1 MRTSF
6 RTKIF
11 IGSVIAAAVSLVAL
25 AAVLSWQVQGQQR
38 SALERR
44 LTDEAT
50 LIADLLSQV
59 TTLEG
64 AALDVEADRLGQLV
78 SSRITLVAED
88 GRVVGD
94 SSQPAETLGTLENH
108 ALRPEVVAA
117 RERGI
122 GTSQRYS
129 TTVDADMLYV
139 AVRASHPVVK
149 FVRLALPLTD
159 VNEQLAAIRRA
170 ALSAMAVAIPIALAV
185 SWLLSAPLAR
195 RVQAIARVA
204 DRYSAGDL
212 SRSTYDYG
220 NDELGTVARALD
232 TSVQEL
238 GGRLEDLSRD
248 RARMGAILAGMVE
261 GVLVVDRQGRLQL
274 VNRAAQDMLRVDAAA
289 TSRSY
294 LEVIRHPD
302 VAAQLTRA
310 LRGDEVGSQEVS
322 LARDP
327 GRTFMARAAPVSG
340 TGGGGAVLVLHD
352 ITDLRRA
359 DQIRRDFVA
368 NVSHE
373 LRTPLTAIRGYV
385 EALLD
390 DPADADSTH
399 KFLEIIARHTT
410 RMERLVKDLLRLARL
425 DARQEALEMARCDMR
440 QIFSGVI
447 ADLSPAIEA
456 KGQRVAI
463 EVPVEAA
470 QVDGD
475 PAKLHD
481 IVRNLVEN
489 AVNYSPDGADVR
501 LAAARVNGVHTIT
514 VADSGPGIPQED
526 LGACVRALLSGGQ
539 VALQAGRHRSGPGH
553 RQAPRRTAWRRGARR
568 ERGRRRRR
576 VHRESA
582 GGVRVARAS
591 APASDS
597 LTTRNTARAVRRR
610 RSASG
615 RSTFQTASDRGRR
628 WSRETSHAR
637 RCARCP

>member
-6 RTKIF
+6 RTKVF
-11 IGSVIAAAVSLVAL
+11 VGSVLAAAVSLVAVATL
-25 AAVLSWQVQGQQR
+25 LSWQAGARQR
-38 SALERR
+38 SALEGR
-44 LTDEAT
+44 LADEAR
-50 LIADLLSQV
+50 LIAELLSQATAV
-59 TTLEG
+59 DG
-64 AALDVEADRLGQLV
+64 GALDIEADRLGQLV
-78 SSRITLVAED
+78 STRITFVAED

-94 SSQPAETLGTLENH
+94 STQPEDALDTLENH
-108 ALRPEVVAA
+108 ASRPEVVAA
-117 RERGI
+117 REHGI

-129 TTVDADMLYV
+129 TTVDTDMLYV
-139 AVRASHPVVK
+139 AVRASHPIVK
-149 FVRLALPLTD
+149 YVRLALPLTNVD
-159 VNEQLAAIRRA
+159 SQLAAIRRA
-170 ALSAMAVAIPIALAV
+170 ALMAMAAAIPLALLV
-185 SWLLSAPLAR
+185 SWMLSAPLAR
-195 RVQAIARVA
+195 RVHAIARVA

-220 NDELGTVARALD
+220 TDELGTVARALD
-232 TSVQEL
+232 ASVQEL
-238 GGRLEDLSRD
+238 GGRLEELSRD

-274 VNRAAQDMLRVDAAA
+274 VNRAAQEMLRVDESA

-302 VAAQLTRA
+302 IAAQLTRA
-310 LRGDEVGSQEVS
+310 LRGDDAGSHEVALS
-322 LARDP
+322 RDP
-327 GRTFMARAAPVSG
+327 GRTFIARAAPVSG

-390 DPADADSTH
+390 EPADADSTQ

-425 DARQEALEMARCDMR
+425 DARQEVLEMARCDVR

-447 ADLSPAIEA
+447 ADLTPSIEA
-456 KGQRVAI
+456 KQQQVAI
-463 EVPVEAA
+463 DVPLDAT

-489 AVNYSPDGADVR
+489 AVNYSPDGADVT
-501 LAAARVNGVHTIT
+501 LAAARVNGKYTIT

-526 LGACVRALLSGGQ
+526 LGRVFERFYRVDKSRSRPGGTGLGLAIVKHLVELHGGEARAENAPSGGA
-539 VALQAGRHRSGPGH
+539 VFTVTLPVGPTPWG
-553 RQAPRRTAWRRGARR
+553 
-568 ERGRRRRR
+568 
-576 VHRESA
+576 
-582 GGVRVARAS
+582 
-591 APASDS
+591 
-597 LTTRNTARAVRRR
+597 
-610 RSASG
+610 
-615 RSTFQTASDRGRR
+615 QT
-628 WSRETSHAR
+628 
-637 RCARCP
+637 P